1 MLILWS
7 QRDVINQELKK
18 MLQNCSIDMRGV
30 QKFKE
35 PMKRM
40 PHETTEAQRTINE
53 MFLKKENANTSLY
66 IF

>member
-1 MLILWS
+1 MESKGRHKPRI
-7 QRDVINQELKK
+7 KK
-18 MLQNCSIDMRGV
+18 MLQNCSTDMRGV

>member
-1 MLILWS
+1 
-7 QRDVINQELKK
+7 
-18 MLQNCSIDMRGV
+18 MLQNCSTDMRGV

-53 MFLKKENANTSLY
+53 IFLKKENANTSLH
-66 IF
+66 IFLTF